1 MIISFEATDVFLFY
15 IFFEAMLIP
24 MYFLIGGFG
33 DRAHEH
39 GEKAAA
45 TQRSYAAVKFLL
57 YNLVGG
63 LIMLAAVIGLYVVA
77 GNFSLTEIAEA
88 RANGSLDMATNT
100 ERWLF
105 LGFFFAFAVKAPLWP
120 LHTWLPNAMQEST
133 APVAVLITAV
143 VDKVGTFAML
153 RFCLQLFP
161 EASKWATPAILVL
174 ALISIIYG
182 ALLAV
187 GQRDIKRLVAYASI
201 SHFGFIIMGIFA
213 MTSQGQSGATLYMVN
228 HGISTAALMLV
239 AGFLISR
246 RGSRLIADYGG
257 VQKVAPVLAGT
268 FLIGGLATLSL
279 PGLAP
284 FVSEFLVL
292 VGTFTRYPVVGII
305 ATFGIVLAAL
315 YTLVLYQRTMTGPVK
330 PELARCRTS
339 GCGTRGRRPA
349 GRPADLP
356 GRLPEA
362 PHAGHRPGGQADHVR
377 RTAEGPH
384 SPRWRRPSERNSR
397 PQPVDNGGR
406 PDLEDRRAEDRIRA
420 ARAHPDHRRCGD
432 RRGPGRGVRT
442 AQVPLLRPDVRAVV
456 ALAAAFAAVVALA
469 ADGYGTTKA
478 HIAAMG
484 AIAVDGPAL
493 FLQGTILLAA
503 LVGLF
508 TFAERRLD
516 PEAHGNRVDSFAA
529 QAASVPGSESEK
541 AAVKAGFTTTE
552 VFPLLLFAV
561 AGMLVFPAANDL
573 LTLFVALEVFSL
585 PLYLL
590 CALARR
596 KRLMS
601 QEAAVKYFLLGAFAS
616 AFTLFGIALLY
627 GYAGS
632 MSYATIAQVVDGT
645 VRTSTRRSPAPW
657 ATTRC
662 C

>member
-1 MIISFEATDVFLFY
+1 MSFPLLTATAVLPAVGAIATAAVPAAQRTAAKWLALIVSLGTLVLAAVIAVRFQPGGARYQFTESHAWIKDFGVRYELGVDGIAVALVALTALLIPFVIMAGWHDADPLETGSRRWRPTQGFFALILAVEAMVIISFEATDVFVFY

-39 GEKAAA
+39 GEQAAS

-63 LIMLAAVIGLYVVA
+63 LIMLAAVIGLYTQTET
-77 GNFSLTEIAEA
+77 FSLTEIVQA
-88 RANGSLDMATNT
+88 RANGSLHIATST

-120 LHTWLPNAMQEST
+120 LHTWLPNAMGEAT

-161 EASKWATPAILVL
+161 GASKWATPVILVL

-201 SHFGFIIMGIFA
+201 SHFGFIILGIFA

-292 VGTFTRYPVVGII
+292 VGTFVRHPAIGII

-330 PELARCRTS
+330 
-339 GCGTRGRRPA
+339 
-349 GRPADLP
+349 
-356 GRLPEA
+356 
-362 PHAGHRPGGQADHVR
+362 
-377 RTAEGPH
+377 AEVA
-384 SPRWRRPSERNSR
+384 EM
-397 PQPVDNGGR
+397 
-406 PDLEDRRAEDRIRA
+406 PDLR
-420 ARAHPDHRRCGD
+420 
-432 RRGPGRGVRT
+432 VRE
-442 AQVPLLRPDVRAVV
+442 LLVV
-456 ALAAAFAAVVALA
+456 A
-469 ADGYGTTKA
+469 
-478 HIAAMG
+478 
-484 AIAVDGPAL
+484 
-493 FLQGTILLAA
+493 
-503 LVGLF
+503 
-508 TFAERRLD
+508 
-516 PEAHGNRVDSFAA
+516 
-529 QAASVPGSESEK
+529 
-541 AAVKAGFTTTE
+541 
-552 VFPLLLFAV
+552 PL
-561 AGMLVFPAANDL
+561 
-573 LTLFVALEVFSL
+573 
-585 PLYLL
+585 
-590 CALARR
+590 
-596 KRLMS
+596 
-601 QEAAVKYFLLGAFAS
+601 
-616 AFTLFGIALLY
+616 IALLIFLGVY
-627 GYAGS
+627 PKPLTDIVNPAVKQT
-632 MSYATIAQVVDGT
+632 MSDVHQTDPQPKVEAAK
-645 VRTSTRRSPAPW
+645 
-657 ATTRC
+657 
-662 C
+662 